1 MPVSYFN
8 KKKYKLHA
16 TVQKSEINP
25 SAGGP
30 IDNTFGMLL
39 VRIYHKPLTNSKSH
53 LQIAVFQAF
62 YFQMLKQQ
70 TQSFPSK
77 NKNKSDDDRNSCR

>member
-25 SAGGP
+25 SAGDP

-53 LQIAVFQAF
+53 LQIVFQAF